1 MAAEGKSVDMPSPYR
16 IAFRVCYLV
25 TLATG
30 KAAARLAAD
39 FRELGRAGPLAI
51 VLQLPVIT
59 CWAFVRAISC
69 AGFAACCALAPRLAE
84 ASRA

>member
-1 MAAEGKSVDMPSPYR
+1 MPSPYR
-16 IAFRVCYLV
+16 IAFRACYVLTLV
-25 TLATG
+25 TG

-39 FRELGRAGPLAI
+39 FRELGRAGPLAM

-59 CWAFVRAISC
+59 CWAVVRAISC
-69 AGFAACCALAPRLAE
+69 AGFAACCVLAPRLSE

>member
-1 MAAEGKSVDMPSPYR
+1 MPSRYR

-39 FRELGRAGPLAI
+39 FHELGCAGPFAI

-59 CWAFVRAISC
+59 CWAIVRAISW
-69 AGFAACCALAPRLAE
+69 AGFAGCCALAPRLSE